1 MKRVN
6 KRKRELQIRF
16 RGILLIILLAAATA
30 GVIYYI
36 KTRPPKEVQQGVS
49 RIQEMESGEV
59 SEVEETIREE
69 AENQRRK
76 ERAEKLEEARRKQEA
91 EKEAAKKAA
100 EDAEAAAEK
109 KKQEEQEL
117 LEQSVNETMA
127 QVESGAIDVW
137 SLFGDVFI
145 LGDSRSEPFSYYGL
159 LDESRVFAI
168 KGANLRKADQ
178 GVSQAEAA
186 NAQNLIFTFGLNDA
200 SGNWPT
206 AQDYI
211 AKYEEVIQQYRAV
224 LPDAKIYIASVA
236 GVTEHA
242 INGNPTLAQIPAYN
256 QEIRNLCDQK
266 GYVYI
271 ECESLLTEH
280 EDLYEPDGEHFTR
293 ALYEFWG
300 RLMIREVLLHEGAP
314 APGGEVKE
322 AAEDQEARDGEAG
335 ENAESQEA
343 QEGEAEEPAENQ
355 EAQGGEAGE
364 NAESQE
370 AQESEAGEPAAGQ

>member
-1 MKRVN
+1 MKRTN
-6 KRKRELQIRF
+6 RRKRELQIRIK
-16 RGILLIILLAAATA
+16 GILLIVLLAAAAA
-30 GVIYYI
+30 GLIYYI
-36 KTRPPKEVQQGVS
+36 KTRPPREVQQGVS
-49 RIQEMESGEV
+49 RIQELESGEV

-69 AENQRRK
+69 AENQRMR
-76 ERAEKLEEARRKQEA
+76 ERAEKLEA
-91 EKEAAKKAA
+91 ER
-100 EDAEAAAEK
+100 
-109 KKQEEQEL
+109 KKQEEAKNAEEQKKQNEQEL

-127 QVESGAIDVW
+127 QVESGATDVW

-178 GVSQAEAA
+178 GVAQAQTA
-186 NAQNLIFTFGLNDA
+186 NAQNLIFTYGLNDA

-206 AQDYI
+206 AQDFI

-224 LPDAKIYIASVA
+224 LPEAKIYIASVA
-236 GVTEHA
+236 GVTDHA

-280 EDLYEPDGEHFTR
+280 ADLYEPDGEHFSR
-293 ALYEFWG
+293 PLYEFWG
-300 RLMIREVLLHEGAP
+300 RMMIREVLLHAESP
-314 APGGEVKE
+314 APGGEIKETPAPEKDTAETAVSEGNAAETAASEENAAE
-322 AAEDQEARDGEAG
+322 AAAPEETDTETSAP
-335 ENAESQEA
+335 
-343 QEGEAEEPAENQ
+343 AEETSETAPA
-355 EAQGGEAGE
+355 G
-364 NAESQE
+364 AE
-370 AQESEAGEPAAGQ
+370 

>member
-16 RGILLIILLAAATA
+16 RGILLIILLAAAAA
-30 GVIYYI
+30 GVIYYM

-49 RIQEMESGEV
+49 RIQEMEAGEV

-76 ERAEKLEEARRKQEA
+76 ERTEKLEEARRKQEA

-178 GVSQAEAA
+178 GVSQAQAA

-242 INGNPTLAQIPAYN
+242 INGNPTLAQLPAYN

-322 AAEDQEARDGEAG
+322 AADSQEAQAGEAG
-335 ENAESQEA
+335 EAADSQEA
-343 QEGEAEEPAENQ
+343 QA
-355 EAQGGEAGE
+355 GEAGE
-364 NAESQE
+364 AADSQE
-370 AQESEAGEPAAGQ
+370 AQADEAAAAENS